1 MQHDAFPCDQ
11 TLIVIVLEEDTISAI
26 IATMHPLALIILDG
40 WGHRESK
47 VGNAVANCNP
57 ENFNSL
63 FKNYPHTFLETSGE
77 AVGLPQG
84 QIGNS
89 EVGHLCMGAGRVV
102 RQELSRIN
110 HSIKTGEFFTLDI
123 LNRTMDAVKA
133 KGSSLHFLGLLS
145 DGGVHSH
152 IDHLKALLSMACRKK
167 MKNVFVHTFLDGR
180 DTPPK
185 IAVTHVKEIEEHME
199 TLRCGRISTIMGR
212 YYAMDR
218 DNRWDRVE
226 KAFMAMTEGKGYR
239 FAHAVEAVEQG
250 YARGETDEFL
260 QPSVIEM
267 NDAPAGTIVD
277 GDSII
282 FFNFRADRTREI
294 TRAFMEKDFDR
305 FDRRKAPS
313 LSEYLCFTL
322 YDKRFDLP
330 VVFPTELP
338 ERIFGE
344 LLADLG
350 ITQLRVAETEKYAH
364 VTFFFNG
371 GREKA
376 FDGEERLLIPSPQVS
391 TYDLKPEMSAYEVTE
406 SVLARIRE
414 GKDRV
419 IILNYANPD
428 MVGHTGIYEAALR
441 ACKVVDEC
449 LGKVV
454 REILSRGGLAFITAD
469 HGNSEEM
476 IDEKSGQPHTAHT
489 MNLVPAILVSETY
502 KQRKLKK
509 SGILADVCPTLLEI
523 MEIEQPSEMNGVSL
537 FGTS

>member
-1 MQHDAFPCDQ
+1 MLVEAS
-11 TLIVIVLEEDTISAI
+11 ISAI
-26 IATMHPLALIILDG
+26 IADMHPLALIILDG

-47 VGNAVANCNP
+47 IGNAVANCNP
-57 ENFNSL
+57 ENFNAL
-63 FKNYPHTFLETSGE
+63 FQNYPHTFLETSGE
-77 AVGLPQG
+77 SVGLPQG

-89 EVGHLCMGAGRVV
+89 EVGHLCLGAGRVI

-110 HSIKTGEFFTLDI
+110 HSIQTGEFFTIDI
-123 LNRTMDAVKA
+123 LNKVMDAVKA
-133 KGSSLHFLGLLS
+133 NGTSLHLLGLLS

-152 IDHLKALLSMACRKK
+152 INHLKALLTMASQKK
-167 MKNVFVHTFLDGR
+167 IKNILIHAFLDGR

-185 IAVTHVKEIEEHME
+185 IAVTHVRELEEHME
-199 TLRCGRISTIMGR
+199 KIGCGRISTIMGR

-239 FAHAVEAVEQG
+239 FNHAVEAVEQG

-260 QPSVIEM
+260 KPSVIEM
-267 NDAPAGTIVD
+267 NDHSPGAIVD

-294 TRAFMEKDFDR
+294 TKAFMEKDFDQFTR
-305 FDRRKAPS
+305 GKVPS
-313 LSEYLCFTL
+313 LSDYICFTL

-330 VVFPTELP
+330 VVFPAELP

-344 LLADLG
+344 LLAGLG
-350 ITQLRVAETEKYAH
+350 ITQLRIAETEKYAH

-371 GREKA
+371 GREKV
-376 FDGEERLLIPSPQVS
+376 FECEERLLIQSPRIP

-406 SVLARIRE
+406 SVLARIRT
-414 GKDRV
+414 GKDRI

-428 MVGHTGIYEAALR
+428 MVGHTGVYEAALK
-441 ACKVVDEC
+441 ACKVVDDC

-454 REILSRGGLAFITAD
+454 REILGRGGLAFITAD

-476 IDEKSGQPHTAHT
+476 IDEKTGQPHTAHT
-489 MNLVPAILVSETY
+489 MNLVPAILVSEEY
-502 KQRKLKK
+502 RQRKLKE

-523 MEIEQPSEMNGVSL
+523 MGIEQPPEMNGVSL
-537 FGTS
+537 LSTR